1 MAQAK
6 NGRAKSNRAANNDKN
21 SVANT
26 PMLTTALF
34 FLWCIVTSSATFS
47 DPVWKVTHEQNT
59 VYVAGTIHALTPAD
73 YPLPLS
79 FETAYRNA
87 DILVLE
93 ADLAEMKT
101 PEGQALLTKAML
113 YSDGKN
119 LQNVLSPIVY
129 NELTQ
134 FLQTRGGDINRV
146 AQFKPGML
154 SALLTLD
161 ELKRLNQLGQGVDDF
176 FDQRAQADKKTRLFL
191 ETIEQQ
197 LGFLARMGE
206 GQEDRFILYSIR
218 ELDNL
223 SSVMVQLKAAWRKGD
238 NATLEKIGIKDWQ
251 DDFPAIYQD
260 LLVRRN
266 NAWIPQVEAMLNTQP
281 TEAVLVGALHL
292 VGKDGVL
299 QQLRDRGYVVEQLH
313 Q

>member
-1 MAQAK
+1 MK
-6 NGRAKSNRAANNDKN
+6 NIYLSTIPPLLTLLLGFVVSF
-21 SVANT
+21 SVIA
-26 PMLTTALF
+26 
-34 FLWCIVTSSATFS
+34 

-59 VYVAGTIHALTPAD
+59 VYVAGTIHTLTPAD
-73 YPLPLS
+73 YPLPSS
-79 FETAYRNA
+79 FETAYNDA

-93 ADLAEMKT
+93 TDLAEMKT
-101 PEGQALLTKAML
+101 PEGQALLMKAIL
-113 YSDGKN
+113 YSDGRT
-119 LQNVLSPIVY
+119 LQNVLSPSVY
-129 NELTQ
+129 QELAQ
-134 FLQTRGGDINRV
+134 FLQSRGGDINRV

-154 SALLTLD
+154 SVLLTLE

-197 LGFLARMGE
+197 LGFLANMGE

-218 ELDNL
+218 ELESL
-223 SSVMVQLKAAWRKGD
+223 SEVMAQLKAAWRKGD
-238 NATLEKIGIKDWQ
+238 NVMLEEIGIKDWQ

-266 NAWIPQVEAMLNTQP
+266 NAWIPQIEAMLNTHP

-299 QQLRDRGYVVEQLH
+299 QQLRDRGYTVEQL
-313 Q
+313 QK